1 MTAKHSRQHQRPPAR
16 AHRHRAA
23 AAPPVRRRR
32 RLLTGFGAALLAIAS
47 VTIGTQSAGAAQV
60 GAFPG
65 AEGYGSSTPGGRGGR
80 VIEVTNLNDSGTGS
94 LREALTA
101 SGPRIVVF
109 RVGGTITL
117 KTVIKVKNPYLTVA
131 GQTAPGGGILLRN
144 DPARTTDVATL
155 RIQTNDVIV
164 RGLRFR
170 PGAPGAQGIQGDA
183 LTIESSSTTKARR
196 IIVDHNSFSWATD
209 EVVSSYLDTQD
220 ITFSYNIVSEGL
232 SHSTHELGE
241 HSRGLFGSG
250 DYSYNISMHH
260 NLMAHNVE
268 RNPEVSTTGY
278 SDVRNNVVYDWGK
291 WATTI
296 TDKRQGK
303 TNVVNNWYK
312 AGPSKSTTRPD
323 VDFYASSG
331 KGMTVYVAGN
341 RRADGSAATVSSGFT
356 PYMSSTPLPTAPV
369 TTTSAS
375 QAYLDVMANAGA
387 RVPAIDDVDK
397 RILADVRNGTG
408 KLIDSP
414 SQVGGWPTIAGG
426 TAPADSDHDGMPNT
440 WESERGL
447 NPGVNDSAGDRNG
460 DGWTNVEEYVNG
472 LIQVP
477 GTSSTSTTTQTTAS
491 TASPTP
497 TASPSPTTTS
507 YPAPGGLQ
515 LVCPVV
521 SAPKPGDQVVCTY
534 R

>member
-1 MTAKHSRQHQRPPAR
+1 MPANHRRRHHRPAVR
-16 AHRHRAA
+16 AHRHRA
-23 AAPPVRRRR
+23 PVVPLAGRYR
-32 RLLTGFGAALLAIAS
+32 RLLTGLGAAVLAAAS
-47 VTIGTQSAGAAQV
+47 VTVGTHSAGAAQV
-60 GAFPG
+60 AAFPG
-65 AEGYGSSTPGGRGGR
+65 AEGFGSTTPGGRGGR
-80 VIEVTNLNDSGTGS
+80 VIEVTNLNDSGSGS

-144 DPARTTDVATL
+144 DPARTTDPATL

-170 PGAPGAQGIQGDA
+170 PGAPGMQGIQGDA

-220 ITFSYNIVSEGL
+220 ITFSYNIVAEGL

-312 AGPSKSTTRPD
+312 AGPSKTTTRPD

-331 KGMTVYVAGN
+331 KGMTVHIAGN
-341 RRADGSAATVSSGFT
+341 KRADGSAATVSSGFA
-356 PYMSSTPLPTAPV
+356 PYMSSTPLPAAPV
-369 TTTSAS
+369 TTTTAQ
-375 QAYLDVMANAGA
+375 QAYVDVMENAGA
-387 RVPAIDDVDK
+387 RVPALDAVDK
-397 RILADVRNGTG
+397 RVLADVRNGTG
-408 KLIDSP
+408 KVIDSP
-414 SQVGGWPTIAGG
+414 SQVGGWPAIAGG
-426 TAPADSDHDGMPNT
+426 TAPADTDHDGMPDS
-440 WESERGL
+440 WESAHGL
-447 NPGVNDSAGDRNG
+447 NPSVDDSAGDRNG

-472 LIQVP
+472 LIPVP
-477 GTSSTSTTTQTTAS
+477 GSSQVSTVQTTT
-491 TASPTP
+491 SPSP

-521 SAPKPGDQVVCTY
+521 ASPKPGDQVVCTY